1 MWQPAGSLVTKSVPP
16 RCTAVGVPARII
28 ERAGSE
34 NPAESMNQALAEGT
48 YEYPLHL
55 RHLNMRRKKARL

>member
-1 MWQPAGSLVTKSVPP
+1 MWRPGSLVTKSVPP

-48 YEYPLHL
+48 CKSFTYVI
-55 RHLNMRRKKARL
+55 